1 MNDPMTSTPAL
12 DRTIAAILDRQVA
25 EFPDKPALIE
35 PGSRSV
41 TYLEL
46 QQLAFSIANGISSCG
61 VRRQEPV
68 LVMLDN
74 HIDIV
79 ATCVGLGVSGVI
91 AVPINTAYKGEMLQY
106 VIDYSGAKVAIV
118 EDKYCDR
125 IGEVLDGLAELQ
137 TVFVRGSKGLLPD
150 RLTIRDF
157 TELLASEPTRPQ
169 PPHVSDVACIIYTSG
184 TEGRSKGVLCPHGM
198 VFQTAASSHPYE
210 TTPDDVVLVV
220 LPLFHEGGLFAG
232 VYNAFRAGA
241 TAVIHPGFSASR
253 FWDDV
258 RAFGCTQT
266 LLIGAMI
273 EFLWR
278 QPPSDRDTDHP
289 LRNLTVIPAVP
300 YVTEFAKR
308 FGMFVGSA
316 YGQSETGT
324 PCITD
329 DTDVGPFCCGRP
341 RPFFEVKVVDEDDVE
356 VAQGV
361 TGEMVIRS
369 NEPWSMFRGYHRDLA
384 ATIHATRNGW
394 VHTGD
399 AGYQDDRG
407 RFIFVDRKKDA
418 LRRRGENVSSMEVEK
433 YLIARDDIVQAAIIA
448 VPSEHLEDDIKAVI
462 VLADDAAFEPEDIL
476 RDLVHRL
483 PYFMVPRY
491 YEAIPELPV
500 TATHKVSKVDLRK
513 AGITPGTWDCEAH
526 GFTVTRNGLT
536 EGVVSI

>member
-1 MNDPMTSTPAL
+1 MTRTPVL

-25 EFPDKPALIE
+25 EIPDKPALIE
-35 PGSRSV
+35 QRGRSA
-41 TYLEL
+41 TYREL
-46 QQLAFSIANGISSCG
+46 QQFAFSIANCISSCG

-91 AVPINTAYKGEMLQY
+91 AVPINTAYKGEMLEY
-106 VIDYSGAKVAIV
+106 IIDHSGAKVAIV

-125 IGEVLDGLAELQ
+125 IAEVLDGLAELQ
-137 TVFVRGSKGLLPD
+137 TVFVRGSKALLPD
-150 RLTIRDF
+150 RLISRDF
-157 TELLASEPTRPQ
+157 TELLASEPIRPR
-169 PPHVSDVACIIYTSG
+169 PPHVSEVACIIYTSG
-184 TEGRSKGVLCPHGM
+184 TEGRSKGVLCPHGLA
-198 VFQTAASSHPYE
+198 FQTSASHPYE

-220 LPLFHEGGLFAG
+220 LPLFHAGGLFAG

-241 TAVIHPGFSASR
+241 TAIIHPGFSASR

-258 RAFGCTQT
+258 RTFGCTQT

-278 QPPSDRDTDHP
+278 QPPSDRDIDHP
-289 LRNLTVIPAVP
+289 LRNLTVVPAVP
-300 YVTEFAKR
+300 YVSEFGKR

-316 YGQSETGT
+316 YGQSETGIN
-324 PCITD
+324 CITD
-329 DTDVGPFCCGRP
+329 DRDVGAFCCGRP
-341 RPFFEVKVVDEDDVE
+341 RPSFEVKVVDEDDVE

-399 AGYQDDRG
+399 AGYQDERG

-462 VLADDAAFEPEDIL
+462 VLADDAVFDPEDIL

-491 YEAIPELPV
+491 YEALQELPM

-526 GFTVTRNGLT
+526 GFTVTRAGLR
-536 EGVVSI
+536 EGVVSK